1 MGPEPC
7 EVQGFGPESY
17 AVQGSPAPYVVQ
29 GKGDLLNMAKQAVVK
44 VAEGKTE
51 EAIKG
56 FLKTLLEKGVV
67 EAIMIPKEL
76 PSGDGFVQTLIHD
89 PEKMDGVSV
98 LSPTMP
104 VQSARVISNL
114 TVKNLGKK
122 VAAVLK
128 ACEIRAIVELTKF
141 LQVKLDNLYLIGIDC
156 PGTFEVADYAKMAQE
171 GGSEKLIKELF
182 KGMEKGD
189 VSPPSTYSF
198 RLACQMCEYPVTQAD
213 LILKLFGYPADKEI
227 GVEVGEKLE
236 KEIEEKG
243 ILSFSEKEPDQRKEV
258 VGKVVAGRTKKR
270 DAAFGEFKGVVKDLR
285 SFLDRFSTCIRC
297 HNCMVACP
305 ICYCKEC
312 IFRTAV
318 FEHDGD
324 QFLRWADRKG
334 GIRMPTD
341 TLIFHLIRMSHMV
354 TSCIGCGLC
363 ESACPSRLPVATL
376 FRSVGDRI
384 QKMFQY
390 VPGRDVKETPPVATF
405 REDEL
410 KIESGAL

>member
-1 MGPEPC
+1 
-7 EVQGFGPESY
+7 
-17 AVQGSPAPYVVQ
+17 
-29 GKGDLLNMAKQAVVK
+29 MAKKAVLK
-44 VAEGKTE
+44 VVEGKTD
-51 EAIKG
+51 EAITG
-56 FLKTLLEKGVV
+56 FLKSLLNEDVV
-67 EAIMIPKEL
+67 EAIVIPKAL
-76 PSGDGFVQTLIHD
+76 PSQDGFVQILIRD
-89 PEKMDGVSV
+89 PEKLNGVCL

-104 VQSARVISNL
+104 VQSARVLSNL
-114 TVKNLGKK
+114 SVKNLGKK

-128 ACEIRAIVELTKF
+128 ACEIRAAVELAKF
-141 LQVKLDNLYLIGIDC
+141 LQVKLDNLYLVGIDC
-156 PGTFEVADYAKMAQE
+156 PGTFEVTDYAKMVQE
-171 GGSEKLIKELF
+171 GKGGESVAKELL
-182 KGMEKGD
+182 KGMEKGELA
-189 VSPPSTYSF
+189 PPSGYSF
-198 RLACQMCEYPVTQAD
+198 RTACQMCEYPVVDSTLRVTQAD
-213 LILKLFGYPADKEI
+213 INIKLFGYKADQEI
-227 GVEVGEKLE
+227 GIEIGDNLG

-243 ILSFSEKEPDQRKEV
+243 ILSFSESESGSRGEV
-258 VGKVVAGRTKKR
+258 VNKVVVERTKKR
-270 DAAFGEFKGVVKDLR
+270 DALFQEFKGIVKDLQA
-285 SFLDRFSTCIRC
+285 FLDKFSTCVRC

-312 IFRTAV
+312 VFRTAV

-363 ESACPSRLPVATL
+363 DSACPSRLPVATL

-390 VPGRDVKETPPVATF
+390 VPGRNVEEVPPVASF
-405 REDEL
+405 KEDEL

>member
-1 MGPEPC
+1 MRI
-7 EVQGFGPESY
+7 
-17 AVQGSPAPYVVQ
+17 AI
-29 GKGDLLNMAKQAVVK
+29 GKGEILNMARQGVVK
-44 VAEGKTE
+44 VSEGRTE
-51 EAIKG
+51 KAIIG
-56 FLKTLLEKGVV
+56 FLKSLLEKGVV
-67 EAIMIPKEL
+67 DAILIPKGV
-76 PSGDGFVQTLIHD
+76 PSGDGFVQTLIRD
-89 PEKMDGVSV
+89 PEKLNGVSV

-104 VQSARVISNL
+104 VQSARVASNL

-128 ACEIRAIVELTKF
+128 ACEIRAVVELTKF
-141 LQVKLDNLYLIGIDC
+141 LQVKLDNVYLIGIDC
-156 PGTFEVADYAKMAQE
+156 PGTFEVPDYAKMSQE
-171 GGSEKLIKELF
+171 GKGGEKLAKALL
-182 KGMEKGD
+182 KGMREGEALVID
-189 VSPPSTYSF
+189 GYTF
-198 RLACQMCEYPVTQAD
+198 RTACQMCEYPIPQAD
-213 LILKLFGYPADKEI
+213 IVFRLFGYQTDQEI
-227 GVEVGEKLE
+227 GVEIGEKLK
-236 KEIEEKG
+236 KEIEEKE
-243 ILSFSEKEPDQRKEV
+243 ILSFLGKESTNRGDV
-258 VGKVVAGRTKKR
+258 IGKVIAERTKKR
-270 DAAFGEFKGVVKDLR
+270 DALFREFKEGVKDLR

-312 IFRTAV
+312 VFRTAV

-324 QFLRWADRKG
+324 QLLRWADRKG
-334 GIRMPTD
+334 AIRMPTD

-363 ESACPSRLPVATL
+363 DSACPSRLPVATL

-410 KIESGAL
+410 KIESGTI

>member
-1 MGPEPC
+1 
-7 EVQGFGPESY
+7 
-17 AVQGSPAPYVVQ
+17 
-29 GKGDLLNMAKQAVVK
+29 MAKKATVK
-44 VAEGKTE
+44 VIEGKTE
-51 EAIKG
+51 EAIIG
-56 FLKTLLEKGVV
+56 FLKSLLEKGVV
-67 EAIMIPKEL
+67 EAMVIPKAL
-76 PSGDGFVQTLIHD
+76 PSQDGFVQTLIRD
-89 PEKMDGVSV
+89 PEKLNGVCV

-114 TVKNLGKK
+114 SVKNLGMK
-122 VAAVLK
+122 VAAILK
-128 ACEIRAIVELTKF
+128 ACEIRAAVELAKF
-141 LQVKLDNLYLIGIDC
+141 LQVKLENLTLIGIDC
-156 PGTFEVADYAKMAQE
+156 PGTFEVPDYAKMVQE
-171 GGSEKLIKELF
+171 GKGGEPLRKELL
-182 KGMEKGD
+182 KSMEKGEI
-189 VSPPSTYSF
+189 SPPSGYTF
-198 RLACQMCEYPVTQAD
+198 RTACQMCEYPVPQTGV
-213 LILKLFGYPADKEI
+213 IIKLFGYKADQEI
-227 GVEVGEKLE
+227 GIEIGDQLE

-243 ILSFSEKEPDQRKEV
+243 VLSFSDSEPASRGEV
-258 VGKVVAGRTKKR
+258 VNKVIAERTKKR
-270 DAAFGEFKGVVKDLR
+270 DALFQEFKEIVKDLQ
-285 SFLDRFSTCIRC
+285 SFLDRFSTCVRC

-312 IFRTAV
+312 VFRTPV

-363 ESACPSRLPVATL
+363 DSACPSRLPVATL

-390 VPGRDVKETPPVATF
+390 VPGRNIEEVPPVAAF